1 MLKRVAMAMV
11 VALGCA
17 SVVTGQTAQPE
28 PAGAATQQ
36 QPAATTAPATAA
48 EQPAAQDPAAQP
60 APRQDLMAG
69 EDRRPATTTF
79 MGDTGLWFVPT
90 GEVLPARKWSFSLY
104 RVNFDFNQ
112 GFTDVSN
119 WPVTLGVGLGDRA
132 ELFGA
137 WSVVRRVDRDV
148 RPLFIPTQAGAG
160 GLANEYPL
168 VTQGWSGNQLGD
180 LWIGAKINLMS
191 QWRGHGGAFALRG
204 MVKIPTAKDDEEG
217 VGTGKPD
224 FGIDA
229 ILSKEINER
238 VELSGFGGL
247 MLRGKPDGVELSNG
261 FRYGVGIGVPSR
273 RALRL
278 TAELHGEAYF
288 DDSLELSRSLIG
300 ADGSLPPSVTNLDS
314 PLNASLGLTYLHS
327 GGFFAGAG
335 LNWRI
340 KMDGRSE
347 FGSFEDETGDSLG
360 FQLRLG
366 YHPGVRIFVPPPPP
380 LPPPAPPAA
389 EHILSVEAQC
399 NPCEVQVGQTSM
411 VTAVPKS
418 SIGCVV
424 TYAWSAPSGTFA
436 DRTAK
441 DTKWTA
447 PMQPGTVPVTV
458 TVTCP
463 QDGKTASDDVSIRV
477 VAAPITEIVIEDVHF
492 DFDRYSLRPE
502 ATRALDEAVAALQKV
517 PGATVQ
523 IEGHTC
529 NIGTAEYNLALGD
542 RRANSVRDYLVSR
555 GIGADR
561 LRTTSYGEERPKH
574 DNAREE
580 TRRLNR
586 RAALVVRVQM
596 P

>member
-1 MLKRVAMAMV
+1 
-11 VALGCA
+11 
-17 SVVTGQTAQPE
+17 
-28 PAGAATQQ
+28 
-36 QPAATTAPATAA
+36 
-48 EQPAAQDPAAQP
+48 
-60 APRQDLMAG
+60 
-69 EDRRPATTTF
+69 

-90 GEVLPARKWSFSLY
+90 GEVLPARKWSFSVY
-104 RVNFDFNQ
+104 RTNFDFNQ
-112 GFTDVSN
+112 GFTDASN
-119 WPVTLGVGLGDRA
+119 WPLTFGVGLGDRA

-137 WSVVRRVDRDV
+137 WSVVRRIDRDV
-148 RPLFIPTQAGAG
+148 RPIFIPTEPGAG
-160 GLANEYPL
+160 GIANEYPF
-168 VTQGWSGNQLGD
+168 VRQGWSGNQLGD

-191 QWRGHGGAFALRG
+191 QWRGHGAAFALRG
-204 MVKIPTAKDDEEG
+204 LVKVPTAKDDEEG

-224 FGIDA
+224 FAFDA
-229 ILSKEINER
+229 VLSKEVNER
-238 VELSGFGGL
+238 VEVSGFGGVIV
-247 MLRGKPDGVELSNG
+247 RGKPDDVGLSNG
-261 FRYGVGIGVPSR
+261 FRYGFGVGVPSR
-273 RALRL
+273 RSLRL

-288 DDSLELSRSLIG
+288 DDTLEFSRTLVG
-300 ADGSLPPSVTNLDS
+300 VDGSLPPVLTNLDS
-314 PLNASLGLTYLHS
+314 PFNASIGLTYQHS

-340 KMDGRSE
+340 QMDGRNE

-366 YHPGVRIFVPPPPP
+366 YHPGVRAFAPPAPPPPP
-380 LPPPAPPAA
+380 PPPPPPAP
-389 EHILSVEAQC
+389 EHTLSVEAQC
-399 NPCEVQVGQTSM
+399 NPCEVIVGETSM
-411 VTAVPKS
+411 VTAIPQS

-441 DTKWTA
+441 ETKWTA

-463 QDGKTASDDVSIRV
+463 QDGKTASDDVNIRV
-477 VAAPITEIVIEDVHF
+477 IQRPIKEIVIEDVHF

-502 ATRALDEAVAALQKV
+502 ATRALDEAVSALQQV

-555 GIGADR
+555 GINADR

-586 RAALVVRVQM
+586 RAALVVRVQL